1 MEIGE
6 ALSPALRVVDLWA
19 ADTLLTTDDNVAFV
33 PAFRRLLRDTAE
45 QVRRRAIPPCP
56 FPGRPAE
63 EVFRLLAADQTEFR
77 ERYWFLRWGETVDNL
92 SSYAYLDD
100 ALVLVFAFWRSDPA
114 GREDRGRVFS
124 ATICP
129 DEFTATLDA
138 AVDLLEAKTAGRR

>member
-1 MEIGE
+1 MEIG
-6 ALSPALRVVDLWA
+6 PAHLPDLRVVDLWA
-19 ADTLLTTDDNVAFV
+19 ADTLLTTEDNVAFV
-33 PAFRRLLRDTAE
+33 PAFCRLLRGTAE

-63 EVFRLLAADQTEFR
+63 EVFRLLAEDRTEFR
-77 ERYWFLRWGETVDNL
+77 ERYWFLRWGETVDNV

-129 DEFTATLDA
+129 DEFTATLDGA
-138 AVDLLEAKTAGRR
+138 LDLLKAEAAGRR